1 MVYSPPDKEVR
12 SILFTW
18 GGPGRRTAG
27 LATASPSVSVPG
39 TYYIDVTHL
48 SSHVYLLGVSY
59 STKLKVFSYSNRV

>member
-1 MVYSPPDKEVR
+1 MVYSPPGKDVR

-18 GGPGRRTAG
+18 DGPGHSSVG
-27 LATASPSVSVPG
+27 LAAASPSVSVPG

-59 STKLKVFSYSNRV
+59 STILQVF